1 MEHVIDTIEKLE
13 ALYGEPAPMSLLKET
28 AFIAPAYRALIE
40 ASPFVVIATSGPDGL
55 DCSPRGDPA
64 GFVRIED
71 EKTILIPDRPGNNR
85 VDSLRNILRDPRVG
99 LLFLI
104 PGMGETLRING
115 RATITVDPA
124 LRESFAMNGKPAKAV
139 IRIAVDAVYFQCQKA
154 IVRSDL
160 WNAARHV
167 ERSSLPTAGAI
178 LQSLK
183 PEKVDGEAYD
193 RAYPERLK
201 ATMY

>member
-115 RATITVDPA
+115 RATISTDPA

-160 WNAARHV
+160 WNPARHV
-167 ERSSLPTAGAI
+167 ARERLPTAGAI